1 VTTRDGGP
9 DPDAF
14 WRRPDGDEPPLP
26 EPEKSGKAAEQP
38 GYAGPPA
45 SPQPP
50 KGWRPPMVV
59 QPPAPR
65 QMPAQDLNGIE
76 AEERSA
82 RTVTYGI
89 GMLAGAVLLIV
100 ICLLCSRAL
109 F

>member
-1 VTTRDGGP
+1 
-9 DPDAF
+9 
-14 WRRPDGDEPPLP
+14 
-26 EPEKSGKAAEQP
+26 
-38 GYAGPPA
+38 
-45 SPQPP
+45 
-50 KGWRPPMVV
+50 MVV

-82 RTVTYGI
+82 RTVTYGV
-89 GMLAGAVLLIV
+89 GMIAGAVLLIV

>member
-1 VTTRDGGP
+1 
-9 DPDAF
+9 
-14 WRRPDGDEPPLP
+14 
-26 EPEKSGKAAEQP
+26 
-38 GYAGPPA
+38 
-45 SPQPP
+45 
-50 KGWRPPMVV
+50 MVV

-89 GMLAGAVLLIV
+89 GMIAGAALLIV